1 MTQQFATIDRRT
13 EVNHTPPPNRTHSPC
28 NVMRKISD
36 VIENRFVQSLST
48 EPASVKKFFRDFGK
62 RRRRGF
68 LKIFSWKWSRIRS
81 SGTRKELPSHQLNSR
96 TSSSNKL
103 LRQPCLYV
111 DTTFRNSIELSRYG
125 HFTANPATRESRGEC
140 DETVKIAR
148 MIRPAVIF
156 VYEQQKLLVYKR
168 HWVQTSLTWNIT

>member
-13 EVNHTPPPNRTHSPC
+13 EVNHTPPPNRTHSTR

-36 VIENRFVQSLST
+36 VIENRFVQPLS
-48 EPASVKKFFRDFGK
+48 G
-62 RRRRGF
+62 
-68 LKIFSWKWSRIRS
+68 SR
-81 SGTRKELPSHQLNSR
+81 LF
-96 TSSSNKL
+96 
-103 LRQPCLYV
+103 LYV
-111 DTTFRNSIELSRYG
+111 ETTFRNSIELSRYG
-125 HFTANPATRESRGEC
+125 HFTANPATREPRGEC

>member
-13 EVNHTPPPNRTHSPC
+13 EVNHTPPPNRTHSTR

-36 VIENRFVQSLST
+36 VIENRFFQPSIAQVVST
-48 EPASVKKFFRDFGK
+48 
-62 RRRRGF
+62 
-68 LKIFSWKWSRIRS
+68 
-81 SGTRKELPSHQLNSR
+81 T
-96 TSSSNKL
+96 
-103 LRQPCLYV
+103 CLYI

-125 HFTANPATRESRGEC
+125 HFTANPATREPRGEC

-156 VYEQQKLLVYKR
+156 VYEQQKLLVYKH
-168 HWVQTSLTWNIT
+168 HWVQTRRSYPLNIVSSRCFLNLLIKLNLLTDFNIKSKRYRHVSKITVSI